1 MIYLWSDFI
10 ENGAKWLTENEIL
23 NFAISQ
29 GIIDISSVQE
39 KIEMTKR
46 EELLKKHIY
55 KIWQSKDKNWYT
67 YLPDEVKGRVQRK
80 RKSQEEIEQV
90 VIDYWKT
97 EEENPT
103 IYQVFNEW
111 NDRKLEL
118 QQIGR
123 ATYIRN
129 QQFYNRH
136 YQKFGKRR
144 IKGVS
149 EDEFSDFLEAQI
161 P

>member
-55 KIWQSKDKNWYT
+55 KIWQSKDKNW
-67 YLPDEVKGRVQRK
+67 
-80 RKSQEEIEQV
+80 
-90 VIDYWKT
+90 
-97 EEENPT
+97 
-103 IYQVFNEW
+103 
-111 NDRKLEL
+111 
-118 QQIGR
+118 
-123 ATYIRN
+123 
-129 QQFYNRH
+129 
-136 YQKFGKRR
+136 
-144 IKGVS
+144 
-149 EDEFSDFLEAQI
+149 
-161 P
+161 